1 MALIVYFSTKSR
13 NTHKFVS
20 KLNLPFIELPH
31 QPENDIIIEQPFILV
46 TPTYG
51 GGYTNGAVPPVVIR
65 FLNEKT
71 NRDYL
76 IGVVSTGNRNFG
88 DAFCVA
94 GSIISEKCN
103 VPNIASVELFG
114 TSEDVQETRKIIL
127 SMFNEESH
135 D

>member
-13 NTHKFVS
+13 NTHRFVT
-20 KLNLPFIELPH
+20 KLGIQSIEIQHEPKNDLFVDEPFV
-31 QPENDIIIEQPFILV
+31 LV

-51 GGYTNGAVPPVVIR
+51 GGYAKGAVPPAVIR
-65 FLNEKT
+65 FLNEES
-71 NRDYL
+71 NRNKL

-88 DAFCVA
+88 NAFCQA

-103 VPNIASVELFG
+103 VPNIASIELFG
-114 TSEDVQETRKIIL
+114 NKEDVEFTRQAIL
-127 SMFNEESH
+127 SLFKEEDH